1 MYTSYNMKTQSATA
15 KSKFINTI
23 LKVHFAILLAQSGIA
38 FTNSNT
44 KTRVSSILF
53 QGYEMKR
60 SGNCKV
66 IWLIW
71 GAFFQHTDVCF
82 LLEGLGWSEYAYKF
96 TQIKKK

>member
-1 MYTSYNMKTQSATA
+1 MYTSYNMKTQSATL

-23 LKVHFAILLAQSGIA
+23 LKVSFAILLAQRGIA
-38 FTNSNT
+38 FTNTNT

-53 QGYEMKR
+53 HGYEMKH

-82 LLEGLGWSEYAYKF
+82 LLEGLG
-96 TQIKKK
+96 